1 MSVDVQAL
9 LGQQCPPVQAGSLAS
24 ESASLARLSLREKK
38 YAKTK
43 LALLDAATER
53 IGDKTFDAISV
64 KELCEQAE
72 VSEATF
78 FNYFP
83 KKQDLLSYFI
93 QLWVLEVIWKVQ
105 HSLESTGGIGAIEEA
120 FCYTGDQISKRPRIM
135 LELIAYMALDPDKG
149 QCPSTTV
156 TVTLAER
163 FLRFPELRGIETIEA
178 STGLDDV
185 FRPPL
190 LKAIEAG
197 ELPASTNVA
206 AALTALFAIFF
217 GVPLGMAWQDAAVV
231 APVYRQQLDLVWS
244 GLRAGGGAAQILP
257 ERPSLT

>member
-1 MSVDVQAL
+1 MQ
-9 LGQQCPPVQAGSLAS
+9 GEGLAS
-24 ESASLARLSLREKK
+24 ESASLAQLSLREKK

-53 IGDKTFDAISV
+53 IGEKTFDAISV

-93 QLWVLEVIWKVQ
+93 QLWVLEVIWKIQ
-105 HSLESTGGIGAIEEA
+105 HWLQEKGGIGAIEEA
-120 FCYTGDQISKRPRIM
+120 FCYTSDQVSKRPRVM

-149 QCPSTTV
+149 QCPSNTAE
-156 TVTLAER
+156 VTLAER
-163 FLRFPELRGIETIEA
+163 LLRFPAFQGIETIEA
-178 STGLDDV
+178 CNGLDDV

-197 ELPASTNVA
+197 ELPPNTNVE
-206 AALTALFAIFF
+206 AALMALFVVFF
-217 GVPLGMAWQDAAVV
+217 GVPLGMAWQDAALV

-244 GLRAGGGAAQILP
+244 GLRAGGGTAQIMP
-257 ERPSLT
+257 EPPSLG

>member
-1 MSVDVQAL
+1 MDCEVL
-9 LGQQCPPVQAGSLAS
+9 LGQQWSDVQAESLAS
-24 ESASLARLSLREKK
+24 ESASLAQLSLREKK

-53 IGDKTFDAISV
+53 IGEKTFDAISV

-93 QLWVLEVIWKVQ
+93 QLWMLEVIWKMQ
-105 HSLESTGGIGAIEEA
+105 HSLEEKGGIGAIEEA
-120 FCYTGDQISKRPRIM
+120 FSLTGDQISKRPRIM

-149 QCPSTTV
+149 QCPSNTAA
-156 TVTLAER
+156 VTLAER
-163 FLRFPELRGIETIEA
+163 LLRFPLLEGIETIEA
-178 STGLDDV
+178 VNGLDDV

-190 LKAIEAG
+190 LKAVDVG
-197 ELPASTNVA
+197 ELPSGTNVE
-206 AALTALFAIFF
+206 AALMALFVVFF
-217 GVPLGMAWQDAAVV
+217 GVPLGMAWQDAALV

-244 GLRAGGGAAQILP
+244 GLRAGGGAAQIVP
-257 ERPSLT
+257 EPSALG

>member
-1 MSVDVQAL
+1 MPVDVQVL
-9 LGQQCPPVQAGSLAS
+9 LGQQCRAVQAVSSVS
-24 ESASLARLSLREKK
+24 EPASLAQLSLREKK

-43 LALLDAATER
+43 LALLDAATQR
-53 IGDKTFDAISV
+53 IGQKTFDAISV

-93 QLWVLEVIWKVQ
+93 QLWVLEVIWKIQ
-105 HSLESTGGIGAIEEA
+105 HSLEQKGGIGAIEEA
-120 FCYTGDQISKRPRIM
+120 FCYTGGQISERPRIM
-135 LELIAYMALDPDKG
+135 LELVAYMALDPDKG
-149 QCPSTTV
+149 QCPSSTTA
-156 TVTLAER
+156 VTLAER
-163 FLRFPELRGIETIEA
+163 LLRFPELGGIEIIEA
-178 STGLDDV
+178 CNGLDDV

-197 ELPASTNVA
+197 ELPPSTNVE

-217 GVPLGMAWQDAAVV
+217 GVPLGMAWQDAALV
-231 APVYRQQLDLVWS
+231 APVYRQQLDLVWA
-244 GLRAGGGAAQILP
+244 GLRAGGGAAPID
-257 ERPSLT
+257 RPSFA

>member
-1 MSVDVQAL
+1 MDVEVV
-9 LGQQCPPVQAGSLAS
+9 LGQEWLAVPAEGLAT
-24 ESASLARLSLREKK
+24 ESASLAQLSLREKK
-38 YAKTK
+38 YARTK

-53 IGDKTFDAISV
+53 IGEKTFDAISV

-93 QLWVLEVIWKVQ
+93 QLWVLEVIWKIE
-105 HSLESTGGIGAIEEA
+105 HALEEQGGIRAIEEA
-120 FCYTGDQISKRPRIM
+120 FSHTGEEVRKRPRIM

-149 QCPSTTV
+149 QCPSHTAA
-156 TVTLAER
+156 VTLAER
-163 FLRFPELRGIETIEA
+163 LLRFPVLPGIEAIEA
-178 STGLDDV
+178 CNGLDDV

-197 ELPASTNVA
+197 ELPASTNVE
-206 AALTALFAIFF
+206 AALTALFAVFF
-217 GVPLGMAWQDAAVV
+217 GVPLGMAWQDAGLV
-231 APVYRQQLDLVWS
+231 AAAYRQQLDLVWA
-244 GLRAGGGAAQILP
+244 GLRAGGGSARILP
-257 ERPSLT
+257 ERSPSA